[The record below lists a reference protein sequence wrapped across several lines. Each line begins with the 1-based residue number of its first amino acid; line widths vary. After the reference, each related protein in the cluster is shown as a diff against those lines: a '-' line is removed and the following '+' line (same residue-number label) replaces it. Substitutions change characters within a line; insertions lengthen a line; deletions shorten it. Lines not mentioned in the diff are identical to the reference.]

1 MDPTNDWNRVYAN
14 RAATELSWYQPHA
27 ERSLA
32 LIRRI
37 TDGRPFHLIDVGVT
51 TAALPAQAYDLWHDR
66 AVFHFLTDASQRAAY
81 LL

>member
-1 MDPTNDWNRVYAN
+1 MDPTNHWNRVNAS

-32 LIRRI
+32 LITRI
-37 TDGRPFHLIDVGVT
+37 TDGRPFHLIDVGMT

-66 AVFHFLTDASQRAAY
+66 AVFHFLTDASQRAA
-81 LL
+81 